1 MLKLK
6 KEFSGGD
13 ERSIKVAKLKKVEQG
28 KRTMEEL
35 IQEFGRVARRSD
47 YKGKVL
53 VEEF

>member
-1 MLKLK
+1 
-6 KEFSGGD
+6 
-13 ERSIKVAKLKKVEQG
+13 
-28 KRTMEEL
+28 MEEL